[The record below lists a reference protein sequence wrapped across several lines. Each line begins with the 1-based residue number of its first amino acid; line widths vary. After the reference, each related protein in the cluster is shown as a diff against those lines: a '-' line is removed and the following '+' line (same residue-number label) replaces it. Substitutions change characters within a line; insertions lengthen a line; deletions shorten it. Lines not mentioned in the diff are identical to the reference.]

1 MRYLLGV
8 DVGGSK
14 THALIADE
22 SGCAVGF
29 GLAGTGNYQGVGYDG
44 FRSSLKES
52 LRQALRQAGIQ
63 ADQISGAGFGIGGY
77 DWPSQLPAHQ
87 NVIASLGLTCPIE
100 VVNDAVIGL
109 VAGTSEGWGIA
120 IVGGTGCNC
129 RGRDRRGREGRVTG
143 EGERFGE
150 WGGGHQIVDRAIQAV
165 SHEWSRRG
173 PDTELSTMFLQMT
186 GAKNLDDFIEGI
198 DLGTYQ
204 PNARWAEAVF
214 RVGYAGDPVARQVV
228 TWAGHELG
236 ELACAVIH
244 QLDLQEEVVQVVQI
258 GGLFD
263 GGPLYADAV
272 HETILRLAPRAQFVR
287 LTVPPVIGGV
297 LLGAN
302 AAGIGPA
309 SIRGR
314 LIQST
319 EALLQRAGSTQT
331 T

>member
-22 SGCAVGF
+22 TGCAAGF

-44 FRSSLKES
+44 YRSSLEAS
-52 LRQALRQAGIQ
+52 VGQALRQAGIQ
-63 ADQISGAGFGIGGY
+63 PDQIFGAGFGIGGY
-77 DWPSQLPAHQ
+77 DWPSQLPAHEG
-87 NVIASLGLTCPIE
+87 VIASLGLTCPIDI
-100 VVNDAVIGL
+100 VNDAVIGL

-129 RGRDRRGREGRVTG
+129 RGRDRAGREGRVTG

-150 WGGGHQIVDRAIQAV
+150 WGGGYELVARAIQAL

-173 PDTELSTMFLQMT
+173 PHTALTNTFLQLT
-186 GAKNLDDFIEGI
+186 GAKNLDDLIEGI
-198 DLGTYQ
+198 DLGKYHT
-204 PNARWAEAVF
+204 NASWAEAVF
-214 RVGYAGDPVARQVV
+214 RVGYAGDPVAREVV

-236 ELACAVIH
+236 ELACAVIR
-244 QLDLQEEVVQVVQI
+244 QLDLQQEAVQVVQI
-258 GGLFD
+258 GGLFN
-263 GGPLYADAV
+263 GGPLYVDAV
-272 HETILRLAPRAQFVR
+272 HETVLRLAPRAQFVR

-297 LLGAN
+297 LLAAG
-302 AAGIGPA
+302 AAGISPG
-309 SIRGR
+309 SIRDQ

-319 EALLQRAGSTQT
+319 EALLHKAGSTQET
-331 T
+331 